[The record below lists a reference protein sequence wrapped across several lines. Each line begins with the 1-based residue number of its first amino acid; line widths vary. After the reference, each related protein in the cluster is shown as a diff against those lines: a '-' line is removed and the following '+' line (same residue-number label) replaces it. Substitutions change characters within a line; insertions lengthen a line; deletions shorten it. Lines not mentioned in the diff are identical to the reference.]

1 MCAKKAIFA
10 VPINERFLTH
20 SSIISINIY
29 FNNYKNISH

>member
-20 SSIISINIY
+20 STIISINIY
-29 FNNYKNISH
+29 LNMYINVSC